1 MHLSD
6 VDVVH
11 FWRSRGVKK
20 TGIWYVTNF
29 VDAHNHDLAKPDH
42 VHVLWSHPGLN
53 DAQKAEAIALS
64 QGGLHPFKIMDVI

>member
-1 MHLSD
+1 
-6 VDVVH
+6 
-11 FWRSRGVKK
+11 VKK

-64 QGGLHPFKIMDVI
+64 QGGLHPYKIMDVI